1 MHCSWA
7 EYICQ
12 FCAGPTVEAGCGEGV
27 ASTLGSLIVHVSFRR
42 NHDFPAKENVC
53 TLPTCKL
60 RPKGNGLQDEFIE
73 LPLTSISSEH
83 LKPFL
88 ILIWGIACKGE
99 PKSRKTSLPRHWI
112 NGGSSVKK
120 THLQGPHWAQLP
132 TNGHMDL
139 TSLLTN
145 SLNTYSISICDS
157 LESNAAKFCR
167 QADFDDLFVVSKG
180 AAVQF
185 AGDWSRIAGC
195 SWRMLAYVC
204 ACERLRLRRV
214 VAMHSKNYQAEPLA
228 LVSKP
233 NLMAICTI
241 LYCFW
246 TVCHCVCVFSSLCK
260 VLPKQEPLHLQPNM
274 PLNHNN
280 LLAGKHTM
288 TIEIFWMYLLTWLVP
303 AVSTTCRSSSL
314 CCLQITVSAVCFT
327 LDGGSDD
334 LRVLNLRVSSAGPSK
349 WDVAKKGRV

>member
-1 MHCSWA
+1 MH
-7 EYICQ
+7 ICQ

-27 ASTLGSLIVHVSFRR
+27 ASAPGSLILHVSFRR

-53 TLPTCKL
+53 TLPTCK
-60 RPKGNGLQDEFIE
+60 RSPKGNGLKDEFIE
-73 LPLTSISSEH
+73 LPLTSIPSEH

-112 NGGSSVKK
+112 DGGSSVKK
-120 THLQGPHWAQLP
+120 TNLQVGHTGPSCQL
-132 TNGHMDL
+132 GHMDL

-145 SLNTYSISICDS
+145 SETLICES

-180 AAVQF
+180 AAVQL
-185 AGDWSRIAGC
+185 AGDWSRVAGC

-204 ACERLRLRRV
+204 ACEGLRLRRV

-233 NLMAICTI
+233 NLMALCN
-241 LYCFW
+241 FW
-246 TVCHCVCVFSSLCK
+246 TVCDCMCFFFA
-260 VLPKQEPLHLQPNM
+260 LQADSW
-274 PLNHNN
+274 H
-280 LLAGKHTM
+280 
-288 TIEIFWMYLLTWLVP
+288 
-303 AVSTTCRSSSL
+303 
-314 CCLQITVSAVCFT
+314 FT
-327 LDGGSDD
+327 Y
-334 LRVLNLRVSSAGPSK
+334 
-349 WDVAKKGRV
+349 